1 MKSIPEFKEEFE
13 KYIRDIEAL
22 HRKSEGERKKL
33 ESTKM
38 KTFFSFLERVTG
50 LRPEEYS
57 YDAFVV
63 KGSKPDAVTGNVIVE
78 FEDNLSLVS
87 EVREAESQLKNYV
100 KELYSQNPRRYW
112 AIASDGI
119 RFILYKP
126 LVRDGDV
133 ILERIDEI
141 DVTKTDPRRFY
152 WFIYEYFFE
161 ERFLIELKPEDF
173 VLRVGYGSRVFRE
186 MMNLLRS
193 LWNRISNTTFANTIF
208 SEWSKYYTYVA
219 GKEYKDVELF
229 IRHTYLAILAK
240 ILAYIYLEEGV
251 GAKLGDIKTLEKV
264 LTGEYFRNLGLEI
277 FERDYFSWVIADE
290 IKSDFLWGVHDI
302 LLKELLSFDY
312 SKLNT
317 DVFKEIYQNIIEHDE
332 RAALG
337 EYYTPDFIAELML
350 GELLT
355 KKPEAKILDPACG
368 SGTFL
373 FIAIKLKKELLKNKL
388 SRHELLSHI
397 LNSVVGIDINP
408 VAVIIARANY
418 LIAIKDLL
426 PARGILRIP
435 VYLANA
441 ITIPEHEKDKIYI
454 EKLSRSVEVVRIEGA
469 SEKEYFFLPSIE
481 LTKKLGIEGLDAL
494 LMLTEDAVKLLT
506 EEKNKDEVLEEII
519 HRYIAKLEKELGV
532 KLASD
537 EQTILAYILLHN
549 AKLLH
554 KYVSSGRNTFWL
566 FLLINQYKVL
576 LLREQFDIVVGNPP
590 WVSRTE
596 VVESER
602 FRKWYDRILDYY
614 QISLRQEFRGAPADT
629 AIIFVVHSVDYY
641 LKEGGYLYFVVPA
654 ALKEGYQYEVIRQEP
669 RMAKIHKIV
678 SLENVRIHD
687 VLRNRTDT
695 IFNVPCILLLVRK
708 EKEKSVKEI
717 AGVIYSGTITY
728 KSKNVPF
735 SVFDEAVRK
744 GIVKV
749 SEGVFTKGPRNVFV
763 FKEGKESGLDI
774 EKLVERL
781 IALSTHKESPYLKRV
796 VAGISAYPRNFILV
810 HIQKPK
816 YGLDPEHIYV
826 KTHPRAIERKGE
838 GSEEKEK
845 WIQILEGR
853 VSYKYLYLLVTGD
866 NVFPFGI
873 WGLNLAILPAI
884 ADYERNAFVVLKDVK
899 KVVSELGEWYLK
911 GIKEYYEENEKR
923 EPSEDD
929 KRKFLNWLLNE
940 RINYQNKFEKQKP
953 RSYSLVYNASGD
965 ALNIGVAVIDKI
977 NIVRKVNE
985 YLRKEFGVNSE
996 VQLISGIVID
1006 YTNYVIEFDN
1016 AEEAH
1021 YLCAILQSTPIR
1033 QAVHRL
1039 QPRGKKGERHITDR
1053 PLHLPIPEFITDEV
1067 AKRMNKQGIPTDDI
1081 KYLKDLQ
1088 LELAKLSM
1096 ELHDEVEKLLE
1107 QYVYSEYGIPY
1118 VNVTDKALAPQSVA
1132 AIRKRIRK
1140 YMIMSESKY
1149 QERIDKLTVE
1159 IINLALGINMKS
1171 KTLLDYIKL

>member
-1 MKSIPEFKEEFE
+1 MKSIPEFMEEFK
-13 KYIRDIEAL
+13 KYLRDIEAL
-22 HRKSEGERKKL
+22 HRKSEIEHRKL
-33 ESTKM
+33 ESAKM

-78 FEDNLSLVS
+78 FEDNLSLAS

-100 KELYSQNPRRYW
+100 KELYSRDPRRYW

-133 ILERIDEI
+133 ALERIDEI
-141 DVTKTDPRRFY
+141 TITKTDPRRFY

-173 VLRVGYGSRVFRE
+173 VLRFGYESRVFRE
-186 MMNLLRS
+186 MMDLLRS
-193 LWNRISNTTFANTIF
+193 LWNRISNTAFANTVF

-229 IRHTYLAILAK
+229 LRHTYLAILAK

-251 GAKLGDIKTLEKV
+251 GAKLGDIETLEKV

-290 IKSDFLWGVHDI
+290 IKSDFLWGIHDI

-312 SKLNT
+312 SKLDT
-317 DVFKEIYQNIIEHDE
+317 DVFKEIYQNIIERDE

-350 GELLT
+350 RELLT
-355 KKPEAKILDPACG
+355 KNPEAKVLDPACG

-373 FIAIKLKKELLKNKL
+373 FIATKLKKELLKNKL
-388 SRHELLSHI
+388 SRHELLNHI

-418 LIAIKDLL
+418 LIALKDLL
-426 PARGILRIP
+426 PTRGILRIP

-441 ITIPEHEKDKIYI
+441 ITIPEHEKDEIYI
-454 EKLSRSVEVVRIEGA
+454 RKLNRSVEVVRIEGA
-469 SEKEYFFLPSIE
+469 SEKEYFLLPSIE
-481 LTKKLGIEGLDAL
+481 LTEKLGIEGLDAL

-506 EEKNKDEVLEEII
+506 EEKNEDEILEEII

-532 KLASD
+532 KLALD

-554 KYVSSGRNTFWL
+554 KYILSGRNTFWL
-566 FLLINQYKVL
+566 FLLKNQYKVL

-590 WVSRTE
+590 WVSRTD
-596 VVESER
+596 VESER
-602 FRKWYDRILDYY
+602 FRKWYDKILDYY
-614 QISLRQEFRGAPADT
+614 KISLRQEFRGAPADT
-629 AIIFVVHSVDYY
+629 VIIFVVHSVDYY

-669 RMAKIHKIV
+669 RMVKIHKIV

-708 EKEKSVKEI
+708 EKEKSAKEI

-735 SVFDEAVRK
+735 SAFDEAVRK
-744 GIVKV
+744 GILKV
-749 SEGVFTKGPRNVFV
+749 NEGVFAKGPRNVFV
-763 FKEGKESGLDI
+763 FREGI
-774 EKLVERL
+774 EKLVEQL
-781 IALSTHKESPYLKRV
+781 IALSTHKKSPYLKRV

-810 HIQKPK
+810 QIQKPK

-838 GSEEKEK
+838 VDEEKGK
-845 WIQILEGR
+845 WIQVLEGR
-853 VSYKYLYLLVTGD
+853 ISHRYLYLLMTGD

-873 WGLNLAILPAI
+873 WGLNLAVLPVI

-899 KVVSELGEWYLK
+899 RIISELGEWYLK
-911 GIKEYYEENEKR
+911 GIKEYYEKNEKK
-923 EPSEDD
+923 EPSEEDA
-929 KRKFLNWLLNE
+929 REFLDWLLNE

-965 ALNIGVAVIDKI
+965 ALNIGVAVIDKTR
-977 NIVRKVNE
+977 IVAKANE
-985 YLRKEFGVNSE
+985 YLRKALGVDSE
-996 VQLISGIVID
+996 VQLVSGVVID

-1016 AEEAH
+1016 VEEAH

-1033 QAVHRL
+1033 QAVHKL

-1053 PLHLPIPEFITDEV
+1053 PLHLPIPEFITDEI
-1067 AKRMNKQGIPTDDI
+1067 AERMDKQGISTADI
-1081 KYLKDLQ
+1081 EYLKGLQ

-1096 ELHDEVEKLLE
+1096 ELHDKVEKLLE
-1107 QYVYSEYGIPY
+1107 QYVYSKYGIPY

-1132 AIRKRIRK
+1132 AIRRRIRE
-1140 YMIMSESKY
+1140 YITVSKY
-1149 QERIDKLTVE
+1149 QERIDELTIE
-1159 IINLALGINMKS
+1159 IINLALRINMKS
-1171 KTLLDYIKL
+1171 KTLLDYINKKN